1 MITKAKLKEQIKN
14 LPDEF
19 SIDELVERLILVGKI
34 EQGNNQSEN
43 GEVISE
49 SDLDNDI
56 KKWFE

>member
-1 MITKAKLKEQIKN
+1 MITKAKLKEHIKN
-14 LPDEF
+14 FPDEF
-19 SIDELVERLILVGKI
+19 SIDELVERLILVEKI
-34 EQGNNQSEN
+34 ERGSNQSEK